1 VKIIC
6 GDSLTELKKM
16 ESESVDCVITSPPY
30 WALRDYGIE
39 GQLGLE
45 PTFQEYITKLCDIFD
60 EVKRVL
66 KNEGTCWVNLG
77 DTYGSGKGE
86 EGDKKKI
93 HSLEHKRGV
102 EGFQKCLLQIPS
114 RFAIEMCNRGWIL
127 RNVIIWHK
135 PNCMPSS
142 VKDRFTVDFEYVFFF
157 VKNKKYWFEP
167 QYEPQSETSGFAKQR
182 AQGIDTWKYGAT
194 EEAKKAKAFGH
205 SFSKFPISNPQ
216 GRNKRCVWTITTKP
230 FKEAHFA
237 TFPEALVEP
246 MIKAGCPEFVCKK
259 CGKAREKILKHNQL
273 QEEGTAN
280 IISEKQPYSI
290 QKRKGLVAVR
300 ELPNPEKFSYFI
312 NEHRKK
318 VNLTI
323 DEVEEIFDNQAPHHW
338 FNGESFPS
346 KEDYIK
352 LKKLLEIPN
361 NKYDIQM
368 IKEYYKPAEKMS
380 FDYKTIGYT
389 DCGCNA
395 GFDGGVVLDPFS
407 GAGTTG
413 VVAKKLGRHFI
424 GIDLNPEYIK
434 MAQKRIDNTQGSIF

>member
-1 VKIIC
+1 
-6 GDSLTELKKM
+6 
-16 ESESVDCVITSPPY
+16 
-30 WALRDYGIE
+30 
-39 GQLGLE
+39 
-45 PTFQEYITKLCDIFD
+45 
-60 EVKRVL
+60 
-66 KNEGTCWVNLG
+66 
-77 DTYGSGKGE
+77 
-86 EGDKKKI
+86 
-93 HSLEHKRGV
+93 
-102 EGFQKCLLQIPS
+102 
-114 RFAIEMCNRGWIL
+114 
-127 RNVIIWHK
+127 
-135 PNCMPSS
+135 
-142 VKDRFTVDFEYVFFF
+142 
-157 VKNKKYWFEP
+157 
-167 QYEPQSETSGFAKQR
+167 
-182 AQGIDTWKYGAT
+182 
-194 EEAKKAKAFGH
+194 
-205 SFSKFPISNPQ
+205 
-216 GRNKRCVWTITTKP
+216 
-230 FKEAHFA
+230 
-237 TFPEALVEP
+237 